1 MIDVAEMVKN
11 TNMFELAQKTNHTV
25 DLTAAETEIAEELDA
40 QFKEIGETGRDND
53 LVISQFLRKV
63 INQEIY
69 EAPDEILESMFE
81 MDSIGEADDYSAVLM
96 PPANTLVAYEAGKG
110 GNVPKSFLD
119 FSAVTPTWKNLQ
131 VESDISFADLRRNGW
146 KTVSLIAEN
155 AVAALKNSRFAV
167 VMAALDNAIVSG
179 APNYITEATTM
190 PTATSMDALATYIA
204 ERQENGDAVILGLYK
219 YILAASKLQ
228 SASDSMK
235 DEMYRNGI
243 LSYYGG
249 IPMKYVSSAKK
260 VQGQL
265 MLPDNRI
272 FGVAGRIGT
281 LTQKGDIRTY
291 EVENP
296 SREYVHLMWKDY
308 TFGYAIS
315 PTALEKVAKIVLA

>member
-1 MIDVAEMVKN
+1 MIDVAEMVKS
-11 TNMFELAQKTNHTV
+11 TNMFELAQKTNHTI
-25 DLTAAETEIAEELDA
+25 DLTAAESEIAEALDA

-69 EAPDEILESMFE
+69 EAPDEILEMMFE

-96 PPANTLVAYEAGKG
+96 PPENTLVAYEAGKG

-167 VMAALDNAIVSG
+167 IMTALDNAIVSG
-179 APNYITEATTM
+179 APNYITEATAA

-204 ERQENGDAVILGLYK
+204 ERQDNNGDAVILALYK

-228 SASDSMK
+228 SASDAMK
-235 DEMYRNGI
+235 DEMYKNGI

-260 VQGQL
+260 IQGQL
-265 MLPDNRI
+265 MLPD
-272 FGVAGRIGT
+272 
-281 LTQKGDIRTY
+281 
-291 EVENP
+291 
-296 SREYVHLMWKDY
+296 
-308 TFGYAIS
+308 
-315 PTALEKVAKIVLA
+315 